1 MTIKQQGGIFGR
13 NPTFNDVEVE
23 GTLTASGSV
32 LVPNDSISGNAINGG
47 TATLD
52 GLTVD
57 TSTLHVDNA
66 NNRVGVGTTSPSG
79 TLHAKQ
85 NQSATLIL
93 ENEDALYSGQFRL
106 VTGSDTFYFA
116 VDGTAGGAFG
126 KASSPVIWYSGNQD
140 MIFAVNNGEKLRLT
154 TGGNLKVQNG
164 SGIDFSATSGTG
176 TSELFDDYEEGVATI
191 TLTPNTSGSI
201 TLESAL
207 DSLSYTKVGRLV
219 TLTGYLEVASVSSP
233 VGTYVTL
240 AGLPFTSANAG
251 GTLEYGNRSVAIM
264 ASNDTTSRYSG
275 FLGDASTNMNFFF
288 DASTVSASSAFYLS
302 FSYIT
307 A

>member
-13 NPTFNDVEVE
+13 NPTYNDVEANNLDVNASLSVS
-23 GTLTASGSV
+23 GQSSLTGDVAVGLSSPSAAMHVYNTSALDHIKIDGPVVNRSLNFSTSNSNRWNIYASGAAETGS
-32 LVPNDSISGNAINGG
+32 NAGSDLAIARYTDAGG
-47 TATLD
+47 YLGAALGITR
-52 GLTVD
+52 
-57 TSTLHVDNA
+57 SNA
-66 NNRVGVGTTSPSG
+66 NITTYG
-79 TLHAKQ
+79 NIIMA
-85 NQSATLIL
+85 N
-93 ENEDALYSGQFRL
+93 
-106 VTGSDTFYFA
+106 
-116 VDGTAGGAFG
+116 G
-126 KASSPVIWYSGNQD
+126 K
-140 MIFAVNNGEKLRLT
+140 
-154 TGGNLKVQNG
+154 
-164 SGIDFSATSGTG
+164 GIDFSATSGTG

-240 AGLPFTSANAG
+240 AGLPFTSASAG
-251 GTLEYGNRSVAIM
+251 GSLEYGNRSVAIM

-275 FLGDASTNMNFFF
+275 FLGDASTSMNFFF
-288 DASTVSASSAFYLS
+288 DASTVSASSAFYLN

>member
-23 GTLTASGSV
+23 GTLTASGSISI
-32 LVPNDSISGNAINGG
+32 PNDSISGNAIDGG

-57 TSTLHVDNA
+57 TSTLHVDSA

-154 TGGNLKVQNG
+154 TGGNLKVQSG

-176 TSELFDDYEEGVATI
+176 TSELFDDYEEGSWTPAIRYVDATDNGNATETTQTGKYVKIGRMVMAEWRLDFSI
-191 TLTPNTSGSI
+191 TGSPAASAVFVTGLPYAGLDNYYNTSGTANS
-201 TLESAL
+201 SAG
-207 DSLSYTKVGRLV
+207 TIQMW
-219 TLTGYLEVASVSSP
+219 SP
-233 VGTYVTL
+233 L
-240 AGLPFTSANAG
+240 AGATETQLSIDGATLGSG
-251 GTLEYGNRSVAIM
+251 SRIVRGTVIYQAQ
-264 ASNDTTSRYSG
+264 
-275 FLGDASTNMNFFF
+275 
-288 DASTVSASSAFYLS
+288 
-302 FSYIT
+302 
-307 A
+307 